1 MSKELIVSVNGRE
14 KKIAII
20 EDDVVTEFYVER
32 GDENQGIVGNIYKG
46 RVMKVLPG
54 MQSAFVDIG
63 LERDS
68 FLYVSDFFDEEE
80 IDDEDEVPPARPLA
94 ARDRDRDR
102 VRPTR
107 ESRPPAGRLAE
118 LVDDDESD
126 AELAAVAL
134 HHIEEIAE
142 EPEIEPAPGD
152 ELMTAVGLA
161 TVISSSAVIP
171 EIFAEEVEAPV
182 EVRDVRQ
189 RRRSRLR
196 VAEPEPAPEEIT
208 GTVVEEAPA
217 SESETA
223 AKTAGDSAEA
233 EDESASRRRRRR
245 RRRGGSSAA
254 EETESETSEAPEV
267 EAAEAEQVEV
277 AVEEPAAQASEL
289 LPESVTAEAEE
300 AQVKTERQPYLVV
313 HHNPFERILDDE
325 IDPSAGE
332 LLKDAMLQERF
343 AEQVRAEE
351 FRTTKFDVEPT
362 PEVKVGS
369 LASSLEL
376 PTGFERISDEADEPE
391 TEAPAV
397 DEAEAIETSEAAEVA
412 EAPETAVEASTTEA
426 ADADAAEVNTDAAD
440 TEAADTQIEETLAA
454 DVVETEPAADAAPAT
469 EEVSETSWPET
480 ERRYREFLSD
490 AERRTKDLPLE
501 VGAEP
506 QSTPELVEPAPSPA
520 DPALLPKEL
529 SVVELLGDV
538 ELLQLTPTEEKS
550 GEPLADATAEVR
562 QRPRRGEMAA
572 TRRGGRGR
580 RRNFPQRRAVTEA
593 TADTEDYVD
602 PGEEEAEA
610 PTYMPAPAPIHR
622 SVSTPHSGTASHTS
636 HAGHTSPSSS
646 YGSASHSSSSSHG
659 SSRYQRPVITD
670 LLREGQ
676 EIIVQIAKEPIG
688 QKGARITSH
697 VALPGRYIV
706 YMPTVEHIGVSRK
719 IGTDEERQR
728 LKRTLH
734 TLRAE
739 AGATGGFIVRTA
751 ANGCSTEELRD
762 DMQYLVRTWN
772 DMRRRADRVKAPAII
787 HRDLDLVQRI
797 LRDQLSGDFS
807 AIRVDNELEYERMV
821 DFVNRFAPKMV
832 NRVKLYT
839 KDTPILEHY
848 GVQAEIDKAV
858 KPRVWLKSGGYI
870 VINQTEALVAID
882 VNTGKFVGKS
892 NRLEDTIV
900 KTNLEAAKE
909 IVRQIRLRDLGGIIV
924 LDFIDMEERRNRAK
938 VLQALEYEMRNDK
951 APSKVLQFNDF
962 GLVAV
967 TRKRVKQSLE
977 RTLCTPCSYC
987 GGGGMVKSAQTVS
1000 YEILAEA
1007 RRISK
1012 DVDDAN
1018 EVVLRVHPEVAKA
1031 LRTSERDVLQ
1041 EIETYLGGVV
1051 SIKSDPAVHQE
1062 QFDIALS

>member
-80 IDDEDEVPPARPLA
+80 LDEDEAVPQPQPRAAILAPAPA
-94 ARDRDRDR
+94 PAPTPYRDRQRQ
-102 VRPTR
+102 TR
-107 ESRPPAGRLAE
+107 EAREAAYEVARIA
-118 LVDDDESD
+118 VDDRE
-126 AELAAVAL
+126 AELAAAAIQ
-134 HHIEEIAE
+134 HIEDIAE

-152 ELMTAVGLA
+152 EMLTAGLGTLITTGSITA
-161 TVISSSAVIP
+161 YDGDEEEPVAEARPRDGRQRRRNRLRYTEP
-171 EIFAEEVEAPV
+171 EEVVEAPV
-182 EVRDVRQ
+182 IPA
-189 RRRSRLR
+189 
-196 VAEPEPAPEEIT
+196 AEAPEAEAEAEAPEEAAVPEDLQ
-208 GTVVEEAPA
+208 GDEAQG
-217 SESETA
+217 E
-223 AKTAGDSAEA
+223 DSQG
-233 EDESASRRRRRR
+233 RRRRRR
-245 RRRGGSSAA
+245 RRRGSGAETAEVESPEAMETFELESVAVADLADEEAKEAAA
-254 EETESETSEAPEV
+254 EEAAAP
-267 EAAEAEQVEV
+267 AKY
-277 AVEEPAAQASEL
+277 EP
-289 LPESVTAEAEE
+289 V
-300 AQVKTERQPYLVV
+300 VIV

-325 IDPSAGE
+325 ADAGE
-332 LLKDAMLQERF
+332 LLKDAIMQERI

-351 FRTTKFDVEPT
+351 FRTTMLEVEPT
-362 PEVKVGS
+362 PDVKVGS
-369 LASSLEL
+369 LTGALGL
-376 PTGFERISDEADEPE
+376 PAGFERISDDEEVEAVQPVALA
-391 TEAPAV
+391 EAPAE
-397 DEAEAIETSEAAEVA
+397 EANEEAAEEQLA
-412 EAPETAVEASTTEA
+412 NPVEALVEKPVEA
-426 ADADAAEVNTDAAD
+426 LVAVNEPDQTDAAAMPA
-440 TEAADTQIEETLAA
+440 EAASDTDSAWAETPRQTRDLRTESVPDTAA
-454 DVVETEPAADAAPAT
+454 
-469 EEVSETSWPET
+469 
-480 ERRYREFLSD
+480 
-490 AERRTKDLPLE
+490 LP
-501 VGAEP
+501 
-506 QSTPELVEPAPSPA
+506 TPEEDVLSAVTDE
-520 DPALLPKEL
+520 LPVPLPEIG
-529 SVVELLGDV
+529 VVELLGDV
-538 ELLQLTPTEEKS
+538 EVLSLNPTPPAA
-550 GEPLADATAEVR
+550 EPMPEGSAKVR
-562 QRPRRGEMAA
+562 QRARRGEMAA

-580 RRNFPQRRAVTEA
+580 RRNFPTRRAVTEA
-593 TADTEDYVD
+593 TADTEEYHEDDHV
-602 PGEEEAEA
+602 EAA
-610 PTYMPAPAPIHR
+610 PLPVAAPAPIAAPAYSR
-622 SVSTPHSGTASHTS
+622 
-636 HAGHTSPSSS
+636 
-646 YGSASHSSSSSHG
+646 SSSSSSSSTINQGG
-659 SSRYQRPVITD
+659 SRVGHDNRFHRPVITD

-719 IGTDEERQR
+719 IGTDEERMR

-739 AGATGGFIVRTA
+739 TGATGGFIVRTA
-751 ANGCSTEELRD
+751 AHGCTTEELRD

-807 AIRVDNELEYERMV
+807 AIRVDNEIEYERMV

-839 KDTPILEHY
+839 KDEPILDHY

-892 NRLEDTIV
+892 NRLEDTIT

-924 LDFIDMEERRNRAK
+924 LDFIDMEERRNRQK
-938 VLQALEYEMRNDK
+938 VLQALEYEMRADK
-951 APSKVLQFNDF
+951 APSKILQFNDF

-987 GGGGMVKSAQTVS
+987 GGGGMVKSPQTVA

-1007 RRISK
+1007 RSISK

-1018 EVVLRVHPEVAKA
+1018 EVILRVHPDVAKA
-1031 LRTSERDVLQ
+1031 LRSSERDVLQ
-1041 EIETYLGGVV
+1041 EIEAYLGGVV